1 MLGYGDGGGSPNER
15 AAQQRVEAGEAQLH
29 KENGRIILFALR
41 GLTRCWTDPSN
52 ASMNVLFTYE
62 ELVRRFPT
70 LSVGTVT
77 PMRCALPVR
86 GQGRHIK
93 RLRDQPPQRADVAIG
108 ARPAGVLSVQ
118 FNHSWPPGLASDEL
132 ARLDD
137 ALLLGIAEGIAREE
151 WPPMECAITSLEVG
165 YFSGETTPV
174 AVRIAAAVAVRDM
187 CRQPGWEGGEL
198 GTSPPDVA

>member
-1 MLGYGDGGGSPNER
+1 MD
-15 AAQQRVEAGEAQLH
+15 
-29 KENGRIILFALR
+29 
-41 GLTRCWTDPSN
+41 
-52 ASMNVLFTYE
+52 VLFTYE

-77 PMRCALPVR
+77 PMRCTLPVHGR
-86 GQGRHIK
+86 GRHIK
-93 RLRDQPPQRADVAIG
+93 RLREQPPQCADVIIG
-108 ARPAGVLSVQ
+108 AVPAGILSVH
-118 FNHSWPPGLASDEL
+118 FRHSWPTGINSDEL

-137 ALLLGIAEGIAREE
+137 ALLLGIAEGISREE

-187 CRQPGWEGGEL
+187 CRQPGWEGGES
-198 GTSPPDVA
+198 GASPLDVA